1 MKKRKILKIMG
12 IAVISLIALY
22 IFLLLALG
30 HILHSEFYNSS
41 FPIETIPG
49 LSDDFVPQGVTVTD
63 DGTILICGY
72 SSSNNPSRI
81 YSIVDGKESVVYLEN
96 EDGTLYKGHAGGIT
110 SSGDYVYISN
120 ASKIFIL
127 RLKDVLST
135 TSGDKL
141 SFIGHF
147 SVPCRS
153 S

>member
-1 MKKRKILKIMG
+1 MKKRKILKVLG
-12 IAVISLIALY
+12 IVVISLVISLLSVY
-22 IFLLLALG
+22 IFLLFALG

-72 SSSNNPSRI
+72 SSSDNPSRI
-81 YSIVDGKESVVYLEN
+81 YAIGDGKERVVYLEN

-110 SSGDYVYISN
+110 SSGEYVYISN

-127 RLKDVLST
+127 RLKDVLS
-135 TSGDKL
+135 SHDGDTL
-141 SFIGHF
+141 SFI
-147 SVPCRS
+147 
-153 S
+153 